1 MKCTDAHSALVVQNP
16 QPSKKN
22 LLSNSGW
29 ETPEESALLALLSP
43 QWDSLSLTGRLKHL
57 EDWDFLLTLMK
68 RHRVF
73 SLCAD
78 RLLSVLSASPGIVPD
93 RVSPLLHNR
102 LRANMLT
109 GMRQI
114 SEARKLSALLADKGI
129 SCVILKGA
137 PVSAMAFGNPT
148 LRDARDIDILI
159 DIRNLDE
166 AEACLT
172 GAGLS
177 LEKPTFRSPFTRTL
191 FRRYSH
197 EYLFK
202 TPTGILVE
210 LKTRLHPTESLT
222 PLRTAEALG
231 RRQSV
236 RILDQTLPV
245 LAADDLL
252 MYLCSH
258 GARHCWF
265 RLKWL
270 ADIAALVAQ
279 IPEHT
284 LLDQLEAA
292 RRTGSEVPLLE
303 GLLLSRDW
311 LECPLPPAIENAAR
325 AHPLVTQRRPLL
337 EPIVQNS
344 DPHPFNDR
352 NLQDACDKAERLL
365 RADHRYR
372 ITVLERHLMV
382 RLRSGILSRHAP

>member
-1 MKCTDAHSALVVQNP
+1 M
-16 QPSKKN
+16 
-22 LLSNSGW
+22 
-29 ETPEESALLALLSP
+29 LALLSP
-43 QWDSLSLTGRLKHL
+43 RWDSVTLAATLKHL
-57 EDWDFLLTLMK
+57 EDWDFFFALIK

-78 RLLSVLSASPGIVPD
+78 RLLSVLSAFPGILPD
-93 RVSPLLHNR
+93 QIPPLLHTR

-114 SEARKLSALLADKGI
+114 AEARKLSALLEGKGI
-129 SCVILKGA
+129 PCAILKGA
-137 PVSAMAFGNPT
+137 PVSALAFGSPT
-148 LRDARDIDILI
+148 LRDARDIDILV
-159 DIRNLDE
+159 DTRDLDE
-166 AEACLT
+166 AESCLT

-222 PLRTAEALG
+222 PLTTAAALG
-231 RRQSV
+231 RRQSIS
-236 RILDQTLPV
+236 ILDQTLPV

-270 ADIAALVAQ
+270 ADIAALAAQ
-279 IPEHT
+279 IPEHA
-284 LLDQLEAA
+284 LLAQLEAA
-292 RRTGSEVPLLE
+292 RKSGSEVPLLE

-311 LECPLPPAIENAAR
+311 LACPLPPAIEDAAR
-325 AHPLVTQRRPLL
+325 AHPLVTRRRSLL
-337 EPIVQNS
+337 APIVQNS
-344 DPHPFNDR
+344 DPHPFNSR
-352 NLQDACDKAERLL
+352 HLQNACDKAERLL
-365 RADHRYR
+365 RADRRYR

-382 RLRSGILSRHAP
+382 RLRSSVFSRLTS